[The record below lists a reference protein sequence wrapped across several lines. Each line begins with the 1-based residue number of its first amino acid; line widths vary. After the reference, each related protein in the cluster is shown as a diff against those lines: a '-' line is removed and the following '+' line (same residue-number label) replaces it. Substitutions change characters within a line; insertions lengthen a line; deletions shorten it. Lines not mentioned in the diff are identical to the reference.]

1 VNTHAQEN
9 TPDPIDLVAF
19 CGGQDL
25 ADRVREALD
34 MVDVL
39 ALKLQGRG
47 LSLLALM
54 AHGGVGLVSAVE
66 SFDGTADCEFSEYA
80 PPIIER
86 TMLRTLA
93 GQTPAAIRPD
103 AA

>member
-1 VNTHAQEN
+1 VNTDTKEN

-19 CGGQDL
+19 CGSQEL

-34 MVDVL
+34 MVDGI

-54 AHGGVGLVSAVE
+54 AHGGVGLVEAVE
-66 SFDGTADCEFSEYA
+66 SHNAATDGEFIDYA
-80 PPIIER
+80 SPIIER
-86 TMLRTLA
+86 TMLRALT

-103 AA
+103 AV